1 MECLDHRCCARDSMQ
16 SCKAVVGLFWHICVP
31 KQASYLEI
39 PVCLQRKRL
48 TDVNALS
55 CHLGNLEFVYAVLVT
70 VVAHL

>member
-1 MECLDHRCCARDSMQ
+1 MQGCGRLVLACLCPEAGC
-16 SCKAVVGLFWHICVP
+16 
-31 KQASYLEI
+31 YLEI

-55 CHLGNLEFVYAVLVT
+55 CHLGNLELVYAVLVT